1 MSNEMSTNRRDVLK
15 LVAAGLAGMASEPS
29 RAIAQEKAALFHK
42 PDSPKEA
49 MDLLIAGNRRFV
61 AHNLTSF
68 EADLAL
74 LRADSEEHQEPFAA
88 ILSCADSRVPPELIF
103 DQSIG
108 HLFVARVAGN
118 VATNVT
124 TASLEYGAAVLGVK
138 AILVLGHTNCGAV
151 KAAAAGKA
159 VPGQISTLF
168 QYIHP
173 AVAGIGSDMTAGSRN
188 NALLQASTLRKTSP
202 VLSGLVTEKKLLIQA
217 ALYDVGN
224 GKVTMLEG

>member
-1 MSNEMSTNRRDVLK
+1 MSNEMNTNRRGVLK
-15 LVAAGLAGMASEPS
+15 LVAAGLAGMAALPK
-29 RAIAQEKAALFHK
+29 RGFAQEPAPAFHK
-42 PDSPKEA
+42 PDSPQQA
-49 MDLLIAGNRRFV
+49 MELLAQGNQRFV

-68 EADLAL
+68 EVDLAL

-88 ILSCADSRVPPELIF
+88 ILSCADSRVPPELVF
-103 DQSIG
+103 DQSLG
-108 HLFVARVAGN
+108 HLFVVRVAGN

-138 AILVLGHTNCGAV
+138 AILVLGHTNCGAI
-151 KAAAAGKA
+151 KAAAAGKE

-173 AVAGIGSDMTAGSRN
+173 AVTDIGSDMTAGSRK
-188 NALLQASTLRKTSP
+188 NAMLQASTLRKTSP
-202 VLSGLVTEKKLLIQA
+202 VLSKLVTEKKLLIQA